1 MATAGTQHKLLIFVQ
16 IIVTRP
22 ELEKYIFITQLL
34 LVPYIRVSIL
44 LNDIKMAGENYCQS
58 VKYYVLRL
66 SDNVTNICPLN
77 SFSISI

>member
-1 MATAGTQHKLLIFVQ
+1 MATAGTQHKLLILVQ

-44 LNDIKMAGENYCQS
+44 QDDIKMEGENYCQS
-58 VKYYVLRL
+58 VKLL
-66 SDNVTNICPLN
+66 CT
-77 SFSISI
+77 